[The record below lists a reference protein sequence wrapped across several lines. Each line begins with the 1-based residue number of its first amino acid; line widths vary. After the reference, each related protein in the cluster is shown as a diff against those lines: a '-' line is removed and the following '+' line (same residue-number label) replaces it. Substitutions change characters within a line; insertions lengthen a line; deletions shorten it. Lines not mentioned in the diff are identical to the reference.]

1 MTRLIALIVTY
12 NRINKLKI
20 AIKNWLRT
28 DVTKVIVVDNASSD
42 GTKSYLHEISNRD
55 KRIIPLFLKEN
66 LGGAGG
72 FYEGI
77 KYVVSNYDFDW
88 IVLQDDDAYPDT
100 STIRYFL
107 LEKDLTTADAYM
119 SAVFYPSGNISLM
132 NMPGYLPFKN
142 LRQSLKTI
150 LFGSAG
156 FHIKED
162 LYYQKKEVPVDFASF
177 VGLFVKRDV
186 IEVVGLPRKDFFLY
200 GDDLEYTI
208 RITKAGFRI
217 NFDPKLR
224 FIHDCETLSYGKH
237 KIYKPLWKAYFTYR
251 NGLILYRNLYSK
263 FFPVIFATKFL
274 LWCKNGLFYSQKKKY
289 FNLLFDSV
297 VDGLRADTSRT
308 REIIEKYSS

>member
-1 MTRLIALIVTY
+1 MTKLVTLIVTY
-12 NRINKLKI
+12 NRVDKLKL
-20 AIKNWLRT
+20 AIKKWLET
-28 DVTKVIVVDNASSD
+28 DITKVIIVDNASTD
-42 GTKSYLHEISNRD
+42 GTKNYLRKISTRD
-55 KRIIPLFLKEN
+55 KRVIPLFLKEN

-77 KYVVSNYDFDW
+77 KYAINNCNFDW
-88 IVLQDDDAYPDT
+88 VVLQDDDAYPDP
-100 STIRYFL
+100 SAIRYFL
-107 LEKDLTTADAYM
+107 FEKNLTTADVYM

-142 LRQSLKTI
+142 LRQTLKTI
-150 LFGSAG
+150 LFGSRG

-162 LYYQKKEVPVDFASF
+162 LYYQDKEVPVDFASF
-177 VGLFVKRDV
+177 VGLFIKKEV
-186 IEVVGLPRKDFFLY
+186 IKVVSLPRKDFFLY

-224 FIHDCETLSYGKH
+224 FIHDCETLSYGRH

-251 NGLILYRNLYSK
+251 NSLILYRNLYSK
-263 FFPVIFATKFL
+263 FFPAIFTAKFL

-289 FNLLFDSV
+289 FKLLFDSII
-297 VDGLRADTSRT
+297 DGLRADTSRNW
-308 REIIEKYSS
+308 EIIEKYSS